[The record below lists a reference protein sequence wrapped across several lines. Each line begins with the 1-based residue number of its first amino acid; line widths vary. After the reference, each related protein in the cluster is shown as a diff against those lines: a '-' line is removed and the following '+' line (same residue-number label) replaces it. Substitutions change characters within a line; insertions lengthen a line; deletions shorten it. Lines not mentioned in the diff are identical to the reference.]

1 MTKTQILHKG
11 DIIINPLTSRP
22 VKVGGTVWR
31 KLVKQGLVHGAYKD
45 PKVLGEYSTTK
56 DWKVK
61 QKILKHQMDDEFVPS
76 RGRGKYNGKIVK
88 KRNPFESNKV
98 KRKKVQKC

>member
-1 MTKTQILHKG
+1 MTKNQILHKG

-45 PKVLGEYSTTK
+45 PKGQRRLRKVLRCEI
-56 DWKVK
+56 W
-61 QKILKHQMDDEFVPS
+61 L
-76 RGRGKYNGKIVK
+76 GRWLGYCV
-88 KRNPFESNKV
+88 F
-98 KRKKVQKC
+98 